1 MCFRDIFDSFVA
13 GPHAKELIPLVEERW
28 ADCEQPLTLLAVFL
42 HPGYLEV
49 ARALPNKGVSSIDSI
64 SNFGV
69 FYFKRF
75 FPGREYGMLR
85 YHIVRWCESTLYI
98 GTEHFRFDEFPSV
111 AEYWKYAK
119 ADKTNKAAMASQAVK
134 ERDRLDNQ
142 DRGLS
147 GSVNADDGDVVDE
160 DSEGNKYAALGAVD
174 QCEKAGLLDTSSG
187 TEAVPRS
194 RAETDWPDA
203 VQDLETGQVAVP
215 GRRRPTR
222 RLDWCGRFVFS
233 VGFLAD
239 VLEWISLWYIRSSGM
254 GAFAGSVASAAAI
267 DATTFNWV
275 LKLFLDV
282 GAPDRVLLSY
292 YEQLYREQP
301 ERLYREGWTL
311 HLLQSM
317 LTIITIWKKHAIS
330 PRTGK
335 DQNAEF
341 AAGGRGSDEAGV
353 DLDAFAELPCSGMP
367 DPQQRFVTPRA

>member
-1 MCFRDIFDSFVA
+1 MDSNDEGLFVRDDNVDTADSEQA
-13 GPHAKELIPLVEERW
+13 GAPVEE
-28 ADCEQPLTLLAVFL
+28 
-42 HPGYLEV
+42 
-49 ARALPNKGVSSIDSI
+49 SSES
-64 SNFGV
+64 SNTIAQDI
-69 FYFKRF
+69 
-75 FPGREYGMLR
+75 LS
-85 YHIVRWCESTLYI
+85 HWCESFDHISDSPMHSSTETDASMLENDEESNQEDYDERQLRLRPIPEYNDTRFPQEPRKLPGLRGRKTTL
-98 GTEHFRFDEFPSV
+98 
-111 AEYWKYAK
+111 
-119 ADKTNKAAMASQAVK
+119 
-134 ERDRLDNQ
+134 
-142 DRGLS
+142 
-147 GSVNADDGDVVDE
+147 VDLF
-160 DSEGNKYAALGAVD
+160 YLPTLGAVD

-353 DLDAFAELPCSGMP
+353 DLDAVEAKVAPSMALDVDAASVAPSVAAAGIAHCAAQVP
-367 DPQQRFVTPRA
+367 WCQ